1 MVPGPGNVSPFLVL
15 GVGIGF
21 VVVAIVVL
29 KVHPFL
35 SLILAAILVGLLSP
49 KPLLESE
56 FDRARQRLER
66 ELAGKLDPA
75 TLAERVEGARSQL
88 EAGRKLPEAVL
99 ALELTAAGFGAT
111 AASIAIVIV
120 LAAIIG
126 QCLMESGAADRI
138 VRKLVF
144 VFGERK
150 SDVALM
156 GSGYLLSI
164 PVFFDTVFFLLV
176 PLARSLALRT
186 SGRYALYVTAICGG
200 AFSTHVL
207 VPPTPGPLAMADT
220 LGLDLGVAI
229 VGGLLLGLAP
239 AAVGLLFAR
248 AIDRKLPIPLRDASG
263 SSREELEALAR
274 RPEAELPG
282 LFVSL
287 LPVVLPVA
295 LISGASIVEIL
306 AKDSDEWAAALPSV
320 SFLGNKNS
328 ALLLASFIA
337 AFTLLRQKNLTLAG
351 LGRAL
356 EPAVSSAGVIILI
369 TSAGGAFGS
378 MLSRIGVDD
387 SLRELP
393 QVGSGAS
400 YLVLAFAVASVL
412 KVAQG
417 SSTVAIITTSAVMAA
432 ILPPDLPY
440 HVLYVFGAIGF
451 GSGLVSW
458 MNDSGF
464 WVVGKMSGFTEKE
477 TFLTWSLVLV
487 VVGFAGLVEVLLL
500 SALFPLV

>member
-1 MVPGPGNVSPFLVL
+1 VSSFLVL
-15 GVGIGF
+15 GAGIAF
-21 VVVAIVVL
+21 VVAAIVAL

-56 FDRARQRLER
+56 IDRARQRLER
-66 ELAGKLDPA
+66 ELSGKVEARELQ
-75 TLAERVEGARSQL
+75 ERIEGMRWQL
-88 EAGRKLPEAVL
+88 ETGRRAPQAVL

-111 AASIAIVIV
+111 AASIGIVIV

-138 VRKLVF
+138 VRGLLRLS
-144 VFGERK
+144 GEPK
-150 SDVALM
+150 ADVALM

-176 PLARSLALRT
+176 PLARSLSLRT

-229 VGGLLLGLAP
+229 AGGLLLGVAP
-239 AAVGLLFAR
+239 AAAGLLFAR
-248 AIDRKLPIPLRDASG
+248 AIDRKLDIPLRDAAG

-274 RPEAELPG
+274 RPDEELPG
-282 LFVSL
+282 LLVSL
-287 LPVVLPVA
+287 LPVLLPVA
-295 LISGASIVEIL
+295 LISGASVAEIL
-306 AKDSDEWAAALPSV
+306 AAGSAAWAAVLPTV

-328 ALLLASFIA
+328 ALLVASFIA
-337 AFTLLRQKNLTLAG
+337 ALTLLRRRNLTLAG
-351 LGRAL
+351 LGRTL

-378 MLSRIGVDD
+378 MLARIGVDD
-387 SLRELP
+387 ALRDLP
-393 QVGSGAS
+393 QGGSGS
-400 YLVLAFAVASVL
+400 SFLLLAFAVAAVL

-417 SSTVAIITTSAVMAA
+417 SSTVAIITTSAVMSAV
-432 ILPPDLPY
+432 LPPNLPY
-440 HVLYVFGAIGF
+440 HGIYVFGAIAF

-487 VVGFAGLVEVLLL
+487 VVGLTGLVEVLML
-500 SALFPLV
+500 SALLPLV